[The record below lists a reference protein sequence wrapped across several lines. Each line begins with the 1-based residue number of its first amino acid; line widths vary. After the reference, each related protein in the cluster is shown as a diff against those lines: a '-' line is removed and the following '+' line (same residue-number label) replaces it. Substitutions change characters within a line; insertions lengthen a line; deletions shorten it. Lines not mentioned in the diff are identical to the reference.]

1 MHDGHGYARGQAGM
15 GRAPRHAPPEQDL
28 AADLSEAMRLS
39 RDELDD
45 EEERMLQAA
54 LRESLRAS

>member
-1 MHDGHGYARGQAGM
+1 MRG
-15 GRAPRHAPPEQDL
+15 APKGQDL

-39 RDELDD
+39 RDELED